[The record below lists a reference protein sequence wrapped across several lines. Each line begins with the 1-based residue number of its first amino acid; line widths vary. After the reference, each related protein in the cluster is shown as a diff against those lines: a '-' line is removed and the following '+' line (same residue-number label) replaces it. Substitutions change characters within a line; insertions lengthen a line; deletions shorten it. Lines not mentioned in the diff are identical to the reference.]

1 MADEKQALLPI
12 YAATDSTSHSK
23 PQPQAPLELKS
34 KTHRMLARGIH
45 LAIASLML
53 IGFIYGGVFS
63 HFTSSFRG
71 CHDGRVTSHR
81 GVVSD
86 RTHLFLP
93 YLAAADNDDDKKHL
107 VTAKHGAVA
116 CDVPACSTLGTE
128 ILKRG
133 GSAVDASITTALCI
147 GSINSF
153 SSGIGGGGFMIVK
166 PAGDENAT
174 AFNFREKAGRYAHKD
189 MYKSNPLLSKFG
201 GLAVAV
207 PGEIAG
213 LYEAYTRFSSGRLSW
228 AELVEPV
235 ARLNREGFAVE
246 EPLAM
251 AAGIIAAVSDNEH
264 REMREMFDW
273 LFDEQ
278 DLPLTPGARAFR
290 PNLAHTL
297 DLIARNG
304 SAAVFYDPEGPIA
317 PNLVRAV
324 KSTGG
329 ILTLEDFADYDV
341 EVGPAITA
349 LFRGRE
355 VATAPNPASGPILI
369 NGLNV
374 LGGFEK
380 PMQAPSDFEGVATQ
394 RLVETMKWMG
404 AGRSQLGDPVD
415 IDNSALIKEIL
426 DPKWADM
433 IRTNISDDNTHPWQF
448 YSPAYEGKDPH
459 GTAHFSVLD
468 ADGMAVSM
476 TTTVNLL
483 FGSLVVDPVTGIVLN
498 NEMDDFSTPGTR
510 NAFDLEPSIYN
521 YIAPF
526 KRPLS
531 SCVPTVIT
539 DLTTQWPEFVI
550 GAAGGSKILTSVF
563 QAIVRKLEYGMP
575 LLDVVRAPRIHH
587 QLLPDVAYLE
597 MLAPETVRNE
607 LEKRGHTVK
616 SIAPASTMNGIYIN
630 PVSGIIHAV
639 SDYWRKRG
647 QADGY

>member
-53 IGFIYGGVFS
+53 IGLIYGGVFS

-93 YLAAADNDDDKKHL
+93 YLAAADKDDDKKHL

-207 PGEIAG
+207 PG
-213 LYEAYTRFSSGRLSW
+213 
-228 AELVEPV
+228 
-235 ARLNREGFAVE
+235 
-246 EPLAM
+246 
-251 AAGIIAAVSDNEH
+251 IIAAVSDHEH

-317 PNLVRAV
+317 PNLVRTV

-394 RLVETMKWMG
+394 RMVETMKWMG

>member
-53 IGFIYGGVFS
+53 IGLIYGGVFS

-93 YLAAADNDDDKKHL
+93 YLAAADKDDDKKHL

-207 PGEIAG
+207 PG
-213 LYEAYTRFSSGRLSW
+213 
-228 AELVEPV
+228 
-235 ARLNREGFAVE
+235 
-246 EPLAM
+246 
-251 AAGIIAAVSDNEH
+251 IIAAVSDHEH

-317 PNLVRAV
+317 PNLVRTV

>member
-12 YAATDSTSHSK
+12 YTAAENTSHKK
-23 PQPQAPLELKS
+23 PRQQASLELRS
-34 KTHRMLARGIH
+34 KTRRMLTRGIH
-45 LAIASLML
+45 LAVAGLML
-53 IGFIYGGVFS
+53 IGLIYCCAFS
-63 HFTSSFRG
+63 QLASGLRG
-71 CHDGRVTSHR
+71 CHGGRVTTQHE
-81 GVVSD
+81 VFSD
-86 RTHLFLP
+86 RTHLALH
-93 YLAAADNDDDKKHL
+93 YLETTDSDDDKKHL

-153 SSGIGGGGFMIVK
+153 SSGLGGGGFMVVK

-189 MYKSNPLLSKFG
+189 MYKSSPLLSKFG

-207 PGEIAG
+207 PGELAG

-228 AELVEPV
+228 AELIEPV

-246 EPLAM
+246 EPLAR
-251 AAGIIAAVSDNEH
+251 AAGVLAAVSDNEH
-264 REMREMFDW
+264 REVREAFDW
-273 LFDEQ
+273 LFD
-278 DLPLTPGARAFR
+278 DRGSPLSVGDRVFR

-297 DLIARNG
+297 YLIARNG

-324 KSTGG
+324 RRTGG
-329 ILTLEDFADYDV
+329 ILTLEDFVDYDV
-341 EVGPAITA
+341 EVGPAITV

-355 VATAPNPASGPILI
+355 VATAPNPASGPILV

-374 LGGFEK
+374 LGGFDK
-380 PMQAPSDFEGVATQ
+380 PAKAPSDFEGVATQ

-415 IDNSALIKEIL
+415 IDNSALIKQIL
-426 DPKWADM
+426 DPKWADA
-433 IRTNISDDNTHPWQF
+433 IRSNISDDTTHPWQF
-448 YSPAYEGKDPH
+448 YRPAYEGKDPH
-459 GTAHFSVLD
+459 GTAHFSIVD

-539 DLTTQWPEFVI
+539 DLTTQRPELVI

-563 QAIVRKLEYGMP
+563 QAIVRKLEYGLP
-575 LLDVVRAPRIHH
+575 LLDVVRAARIHH
-587 QLLPDVAYLE
+587 QLLPDVAFLE
-597 MLAPETVRNE
+597 LGAPETVQRE
-607 LEKRGHTVK
+607 LEQRGHTVK
-616 SIAPASTMNGIYIN
+616 TIAPATSMNGIYID
-630 PVSGIIHAV
+630 PISGVIHAV